1 MAQVRLAAFTL
12 TCLPGITK
20 QAQYQTSTACT
31 GGGGGLFTSTNPE
44 VRRVTP
50 TANGRTRVKLV
61 YVVLEAQYQSALT
74 QAVKNINANRSNVC
88 VEVVGYLLEEL
99 RDPSNYAA
107 FTKDMSDANVFIGS
121 LIFIEELA
129 DKVTFCTTPPT
140 ALLPS
145 FYKDSS
151 MEPQTGSRD
160 RVPSAPSSA
169 PTATMSIIR

>member
-1 MAQVRLAAFTL
+1 MAQVRLAVVTT
-12 TCLPGITK
+12 TCLPCITK
-20 QAQYQTSTACT
+20 HTWYQKLVACT

-50 TANGRTRVKLV
+50 TPNGRTRVKLV

-129 DKVTFCTTPPT
+129 DKVIFCTTPCT
-140 ALLPS
+140 ALLPCL
-145 FYKDSS
+145 YRQPS
-151 MEPQTGSRD
+151 MTPQIGSR
-160 RVPSAPSSA
+160 APNSVLIA
-169 PTATMSIIR
+169 